1 MTSFE
6 LWLPILSEYGFP
18 VMVTF
23 YLLYRLE
30 KKLDLMIEV
39 LHQLKADSTKKP
51 PNLFTKQHY

>member
-1 MTSFE
+1 M
-6 LWLPILSEYGFP
+6 
-18 VMVTF
+18 MVTF

-39 LHQLKADSTKKP
+39 LHQLKVDSTKKP